1 MKTSGFALSLLLV
14 ASAVGCEQAHSK
26 LDGVKGDMAS
36 STEGKPA
43 VAVSTKADHSGDVET
58 RLRRLEDHN
67 AKYAEALDFLGKVY
81 AQQKQQQQQQAAEEH
96 DPNAMFAVQI
106 AEDIKFGKVDGPA
119 SAPVTVIKA
128 FDFACPYC
136 QRTAGIMDELVKDY
150 GGKVRVVYKD
160 MVVHPQ
166 VATAAH
172 MAACAGAKQGKYKEM
187 KNAIWEK
194 GFLAYSASRDP
205 SKLGEDNLKV
215 IAKELGLD
223 VAKLEADMK
232 GAECQAMVAA
242 DMAELS
248 KFKVTGT
255 PGFFINGKFIG
266 GALPKEG
273 FKQVIDEQLKVAEA
287 SGVSGADYYEKVVLA
302 KGEKQ
307 FKSAAGTAGA
317 AGGGHD
323 GHGH

>member
-1 MKTSGFALSLLLV
+1 MLLV
-14 ASAVGCEQAHSK
+14 TSAIGCEQASSK
-26 LDGVKGDMAS
+26 LDGMKAEMPSAENS
-36 STEGKPA
+36 AA

-81 AQQKQQQQQQAAEEH
+81 GQQKQQQQQQAAEEH
-96 DPNAMFAVQI
+96 DPNAMFAVQV

-119 SAPVTVIKA
+119 SAPVTVVKA

-136 QRTAGIMDELVKDY
+136 ERTSGIMDELVKEY

-187 KNAIWEK
+187 KNAIWAK
-194 GFLAYSASRDP
+194 GFLAYSQSRDP
-205 SKLGEDNLKV
+205 SKMGEENLKA
-215 IAKELGLD
+215 IAKEVGLD
-223 VAKLEADMK
+223 MAKLEADMK
-232 GAECQAMVAA
+232 GAECQAMVQG
-242 DMAELS
+242 DMAELN

-273 FKQVIDEQLKVAEA
+273 FKQIIDEQLKIAEA

-307 FKSAAGTAGA
+307 FKSAAGGGA
-317 AGGGHD
+317 KAGGAPGHE